1 MHRNLHRGH
10 ERLEGVPMGKGAELT
25 PERMLKL
32 CERHGRYEY
41 AIDLDGTMSTIGPD
55 PVWEVHPFGIRIVD
69 RESVR
74 HAYKYQLEHIVP
86 RIIGSDLRSVAYGDH
101 CCLRESTY
109 LLSMPD
115 GRETQGGNVIVFE
128 FDDNGLIS
136 SERGY
141 TTGFMTALV
150 DTCFPSSVWDLPGVS
165 HIWS

>member
-1 MHRNLHRGH
+1 
-10 ERLEGVPMGKGAELT
+10 MGKRAGLT

-32 CERHGRYEY
+32 REEHGRYEY

-55 PVWEVHPFGIRIVD
+55 PVWEVHPLGIRIVD

-74 HAYKYQLEHIVP
+74 VAYKYQLEHIVP
-86 RIIGSDLRSVAYGDH
+86 CIIGSNLRSVAYGDH

-109 LLSMPD
+109 LLRMPD
-115 GRETQGGNVIVFE
+115 GRVAKGGNVIIFE
-128 FDDNGLIS
+128 FDENGFIS

-141 TTGFMTALV
+141 TAGFMTTLV

-165 HIWS
+165 RICS